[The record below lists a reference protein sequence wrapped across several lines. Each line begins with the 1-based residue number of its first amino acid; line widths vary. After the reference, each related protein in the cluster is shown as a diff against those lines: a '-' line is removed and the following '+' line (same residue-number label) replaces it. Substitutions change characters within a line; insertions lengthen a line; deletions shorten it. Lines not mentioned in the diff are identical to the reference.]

1 MKSMTLPWKALR
13 IRVIGVGGIAL
24 AVPLVDLL
32 VGSLLLWAALHWNEP
47 SMAKRPFGDGTPAKV
62 PWMPQSHVIAWLAFA
77 ALMNLILF
85 VGELI
90 PATVGKLTTDG
101 GHLLN

>member
-1 MKSMTLPWKALR
+1 M
-13 IRVIGVGGIAL
+13 
-24 AVPLVDLL
+24 D
-32 VGSLLLWAALHWNEP
+32 
-47 SMAKRPFGDGTPAKV
+47 KRPFGDGTPAKV

-101 GHLLN
+101 GHLLNWIRGDHSAERPLLILSLWEISKNGVRPRDWEGSLLERILAASDG